1 VKRSTAI
8 CALALLLPVAVWLF
22 GVNIFALAWH
32 ASHGFHREMNGVRF
46 YVPLLYREDDGSV
59 YNEFSFYTNRSPL
72 SKKDGSITIGFQNQE
87 PKVSFGPMDQKSQ
100 HMLGVQLRAQRSA
113 KLAEQS
119 GDCFEYGIDVLTIS
133 ATRHGFGRV
142 WIECRFRNDLRA
154 SFDGSSSAI
163 PDFYDFLDRAKL
175 VQRNH

>member
-1 VKRSTAI
+1 MRKSSAI
-8 CALALLLPVAVWLF
+8 CAFAILLLIGVWLLGTNLF
-22 GVNIFALAWH
+22 SLTWH

-72 SKKDGSITIGFQNQE
+72 FKKDGSITIGFQNQA
-87 PKVSFGPMDQKSQ
+87 PKVSFAPMDQKSQ
-100 HMLGVQLRAQRSA
+100 HMLGVQFLAQRSA
-113 KLAEQS
+113 TLANQS
-119 GDCFEYGIDVLTIS
+119 GDCFEYGIDVLMIN

-142 WIECRFRNDLRA
+142 WIECRFRDDLRA
-154 SFDGSSSAI
+154 SFDGSSSAV

>member
-22 GVNIFALAWH
+22 GANTLALAWH
-32 ASHGFHREMNGVRF
+32 ASHGFHREMTGVRF

-59 YNEFSFYTNRSPL
+59 YNEFSFYTYRSL
-72 SKKDGSITIGFQNQE
+72 FFRKDGNITIGFQRQRPE
-87 PKVSFGPMDQKSQ
+87 ISFQPMDQNSQ
-100 HMLGVQLRAQRSA
+100 HALGMYLHGKRSA
-113 KLAEQS
+113 TLANQY
-119 GDCFEYGIDVLTIS
+119 GNCFEYGIDVLTIS
-133 ATRHGFGRV
+133 AARHGSGRV
-142 WIECRFRNDLRA
+142 WIDCRFRDNLRA

-163 PDFYDFLDRAKL
+163 PDFYDFLNRAKL